1 MKHQFSKQ
9 FEYLIFDLGG
19 VILDIDY
26 TRTIQAFKDLGI
38 QDFDKLY
45 TQASQ
50 SGIFD
55 DFETGKISEQ
65 HFINYLLNS
74 MSSTCTSTDIL
85 HAWNSMLLNWDKR
98 KLDLILNLRKN
109 YRVFLLS
116 NTNSIHKT
124 AFLSSLENQLGITAL
139 DHYFDTIYL
148 SHEIGLRKPNKEVF
162 EFVLNNEDLKAEK
175 TLFLDD
181 SIQHIE
187 GAKSIG
193 IQTQLIGSE
202 LDILQFFS

>member
-1 MKHQFSKQ
+1 MKQQFLKQ
-9 FEYLIFDLGG
+9 IDNIIFDLGG
-19 VILDIDY
+19 VVLDIDY

-50 SGIFD
+50 SGVFD
-55 DFETGKISEQ
+55 DFETGKISEEE
-65 HFINYLLNS
+65 FINYLLKSVSNF
-74 MSSTCTSTDIL
+74 CTSTDII
-85 HAWNSMLLNWDKR
+85 HAWNSMLLNWNKR
-98 KLDLILNLRKN
+98 KLDLILELRKN

-116 NTNSIHKT
+116 NTNAIHKK
-124 AFLSSLENQLGITAL
+124 AFLSSLENQLGINSL
-139 DHYFDTIYL
+139 NQYFETVYL
-148 SHEIGLRKPNKEVF
+148 SHEIGLRKPNKDVF
-162 EFVLNNEDLKAEK
+162 EFVLNNENLIADK

-193 IQTQLIGSE
+193 IQTQLIDSK

>member
-1 MKHQFSKQ
+1 MKQQFLKQ
-9 FEYLIFDLGG
+9 IDNIIFDLGG
-19 VILDIDY
+19 VVLDIDY

-50 SGIFD
+50 SGVFD
-55 DFETGKISEQ
+55 DFETGKITEEE
-65 HFINYLLNS
+65 FINYLLNS
-74 MSSTCTSTDIL
+74 MSNSCTSADVI
-85 HAWNSMLLNWDKR
+85 HAWNSMLLNWNKR
-98 KLDLILNLRKN
+98 KLDLILELRKN

-116 NTNSIHKT
+116 NTNSIHKK
-124 AFLSSLENQLGITAL
+124 AFLSSLENQLGINSL
-139 DHYFDTIYL
+139 DQYFETIYL
-148 SHEIGLRKPNKEVF
+148 SHEIGLRKPNKDVF
-162 EFVLNNEDLKAEK
+162 EYVLNKENLNADK

-193 IQTQLIGSE
+193 IQTQLIDSR